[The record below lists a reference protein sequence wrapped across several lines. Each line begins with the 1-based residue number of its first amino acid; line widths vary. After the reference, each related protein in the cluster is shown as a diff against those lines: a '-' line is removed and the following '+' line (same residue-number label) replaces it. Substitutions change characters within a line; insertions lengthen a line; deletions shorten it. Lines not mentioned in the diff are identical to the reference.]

1 MIRVAG
7 LHDQV
12 EAGITDKRRAGLN
25 PSETIDALRAR
36 IQPQLERQARMVD
49 DELRPG
55 SPSTASASSASTR
68 CPTTS
73 GRRCVSASSARSC
86 RS

>member
-25 PSETIDALRAR
+25 PSETIDALRATL
-36 IQPQLERQARMVD
+36 QPQFDRQAR
-49 DELRPG
+49 L
-55 SPSTASASSASTR
+55 STTCCGPRWPNTGSASSRSTTS
-68 CPTTS
+68 PTTS
-73 GRRCVSASSARSC
+73 AGARGALQAARCSRC
-86 RS
+86 